1 MLYNYVTIE
10 IKRCPTK
17 LTDKEDT
24 MPTIAFQGIKG
35 AYSESAIYQFFG
47 ANTKTASCKSLA
59 GIFEAVERGQA
70 DLGLLPVENA
80 LTGSIPLAYELL
92 MERDLRIRAEV
103 ILHIDHTLMATP
115 GVKLADL
122 KRVRS
127 THQSLNQC
135 EKFISRHNL
144 EPITSFDTAGS
155 ARDLADNPEPDLGAI
170 ASKLA
175 AKIYK
180 LEILEEAI
188 EDAPFNYTRFFVLG
202 SEDPPRAQRS
212 KTSLIFS
219 ARHLPGSLYHCLGE
233 FAERNINLT
242 KIESR
247 PRRNRPWQ
255 YLFYLDFEGHWQDP
269 AAEAALLGL
278 LRQAG
283 FVKMLGSYPM
293 ATTPHS
299 EETGLPAVQNNAEGS
314 VD

>member
-1 MLYNYVTIE
+1 
-10 IKRCPTK
+10 
-17 LTDKEDT
+17 
-24 MPTIAFQGIKG
+24 MPTVAFQGVKG
-35 AYSESAIYQFFG
+35 AYSESAIFQFFG
-47 ANTKTASCKSLA
+47 LETPTVACNSLE
-59 GIFEAVERGQA
+59 GIFQAVEGGQV

-80 LTGSIPLAYELL
+80 LTGSIPRVYELL
-92 MERDLRIRAEV
+92 LERDLRIRAEV
-103 ILHIDHTLMATP
+103 ILRIQHTLMAAP

-127 THQSLNQC
+127 TIHSLNQC
-135 EKFISRHNL
+135 EKFINRHHL
-144 EPITSFDTAGS
+144 KKIASFDTASG
-155 ARDLADNPEPDLGAI
+155 ARDLAAQPESDLGVI
-170 ASKLA
+170 ASQLA
-175 AKIYK
+175 AEIYH
-180 LEILEEAI
+180 LDILEEAI

-269 AAEAALLGL
+269 VAEAALLGL

-293 ATTPHS
+293 ATTPQTDANGQPPES
-299 EETGLPAVQNNAEGS
+299 DTAEGETES
-314 VD
+314 

>member
-1 MLYNYVTIE
+1 MSSV
-10 IKRCPTK
+10 
-17 LTDKEDT
+17 
-24 MPTIAFQGIKG
+24 AFQGITG

-47 ANTKTASCKSLA
+47 PLTKTVPCHSLE
-59 GIFEAVERGQA
+59 GIFEAVETGRA
-70 DLGLLPVENA
+70 DFGLLPVENA
-80 LTGSIPLAYELL
+80 LTGSHPRAYELL

-103 ILHIDHTLMATP
+103 IMRIQHTLMAAP

-122 KRVRS
+122 RRVRS
-127 THQSLNQC
+127 TLQSLNQC
-135 EKFISRHNL
+135 DKFINRYGL
-144 EPITSFDTAGS
+144 EPIPAFDTASS
-155 ARDLADNPEPDLGAI
+155 ARDLAEQPEPDLGVI

-175 AKIYK
+175 AQIYQ
-180 LEILEEAI
+180 LNVLEEDI
-188 EDAPFNYTRFFVLG
+188 EDAAFNYTRFFVVG
-202 SEDPPRAQRS
+202 AEDPPRAQRC

-278 LRQAG
+278 LRRAG

-293 ATTPHS
+293 ATTPHP
-299 EETGLPAVQNNAEGS
+299 EEVKAQSSTAAVTNDVADESANLPALQVSQ
-314 VD
+314 